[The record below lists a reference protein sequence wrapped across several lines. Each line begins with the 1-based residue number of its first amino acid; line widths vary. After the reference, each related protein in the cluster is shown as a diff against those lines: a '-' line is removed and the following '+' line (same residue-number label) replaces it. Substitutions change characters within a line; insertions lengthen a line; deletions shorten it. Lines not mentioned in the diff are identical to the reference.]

1 MASENL
7 LNGDQ
12 SFHGEE
18 SESNLLRS
26 QGENHESSRPS
37 TQTRPMR
44 EDRVGYIAPA
54 LSRDSGVSS
63 IEHYQVPVSNESKH

>member
-7 LNGDQ
+7 LNGGQ
-12 SFHGEE
+12 SFHGEK
-18 SESNLLRS
+18 SESNLLS
-26 QGENHESSRPS
+26 SHDENHESSRPS

-44 EDRVGYIAPA
+44 DDRRGYIARA